1 MPMSGSVGDV
11 PDLSDH
17 VERYLRGSWVS
28 HGMAGLSPECVLGLG
43 LGLGLKH
50 LHREPLIQAYS
61 LHSEAE
67 LQAEGRGLTPSLKL
81 CC

>member
-1 MPMSGSVGDV
+1 MPMSGCVGDV

-28 HGMAGLSPECVLGLG
+28 HGMAGLSPERVLG

-50 LHREPLIQAYS
+50 LHGG
-61 LHSEAE
+61 HSEAG
-67 LQAEGRGLTPSLKL
+67 AAG
-81 CC
+81 